1 MARKEPL
8 RLGTTKPL
16 DLSRINL
23 TRLNSLFGSR
33 VSDSLEKGLSQ
44 FGRAFPYLL
53 QRDAIIEGIIL
64 LRGVEG
70 PKAEQLAPKGIF
82 VPNFAATDCLDFSFV
97 ASASFRAAIA
107 LCTHGRKAS

>member
-23 TRLNSLFGSR
+23 TRINSLFGSH
-33 VSDSLEKGLSQ
+33 VSEALEKALPQ
-44 FGRAFPYLL
+44 FGRAFPYLM
-53 QRDAIIEGIIL
+53 QRDALIQGMIL

-70 PKAEQLAPKGIF
+70 TVPEQVSAHGIF
-82 VPNFAATDCLDFSFV
+82 IPICEAINCLDFAFV
-97 ASASFRAAIA
+97 ASAAYRAALA
-107 LCTHGRKAS
+107 VCDYGRKAS